1 MKKIISIILCASVI
15 LYGFCSFAQEEVIE
29 EKVPPF
35 SDITSAWA
43 KDEII
48 RLCEEGI
55 INGVEPGKFMPDKQ
69 ITRAEFM
76 TMIFRVLSLSP
87 IDYEGIY
94 SDVSEDMW
102 YADMLQTMYKLNLID
117 KEVFKG
123 EFNGNSAITR
133 EEMAMLLCKGYY
145 LYSDEAN
152 FKEINYN
159 DADGFSGWSK
169 VYIEAV
175 SNLNIMQGREN
186 GNFDAHEKATRQEA
200 AAVIVRL
207 MKAFSDAGFDTG
219 RMPWK
224 QAPIIYKLSDE
235 IKPGEAFGVYGAGLS
250 KESKIYIE
258 AAETAGD
265 LPSEYSTEVEV
276 TLYSEEE
283 SYVLAILPENAVG
296 KVYKLWTENSYGIS
310 NAMYL
315 NNPRAFWVGQSDIS
329 FEGQILPLIGVGFM
343 LDRIGGKTD
352 TKIKLTV
359 NGNDYEAKITEL
371 LPYCIKFE
379 IPHGI
384 ETGEYTVSVTNNG
397 GITWETLDN
406 EQTLSI
412 VTPGADPYNLGV
424 GWAKNYVYD
433 YRVNVKDYGAKGD
446 GIADDTQ
453 AIAKALAVLEENGGG
468 ILYLPIGT
476 YRASEIQ
483 IPAKVIFEGEDREN
497 SRIAY
502 CGTDNSAQFIRS
514 NAASTMVGYQ
524 GFTNLTIT
532 KSPEVTSYQY
542 PDALMWA
549 GHQFEEEYVHQ
560 LMARHFE
567 GFFMKN
573 MNIDFPIE
581 ASDGGRG
588 LTYAIIRKYF
598 LVDDVI
604 GKGYRTGWCPV
615 TGDYYTM
622 TNTNQKAVTTSNEHT
637 GRYGIFE
644 NNIINMQSQIYKED
658 GTQHYAQGIFLRS
671 DAYLH
676 NNKILNTGTLGT
688 ANNDGEIFCTENPNG
703 GTVRYAGDVVSAT
716 LNTVSLKYQ
725 KDASGEP
732 FAYKFNGCSNSE
744 LDPRFGFYYAMI
756 VEGRGIGQIRH
767 VTGNVRDS
775 EIATLTLKDPWDI
788 VPDKTSKI
796 LMTTLTKET
805 VYYDNYAENCE
816 KGFWFYGGTYDSI
829 AEKCN
834 GVNVEGILS
843 RNFDVES
850 TNRRTYGYFN
860 VFKDN
865 SLVGTSRL
873 GGVSYIS
880 IDVSNEVK
888 QASFGISLYGSEI
901 KRNYMEGALY
911 EAKPEKNTEGLYQN
925 GIFLGYTSPW
935 IAPTQNFVH
944 ASIIEDNSLVNMNNG
959 ICVGSLKNSKQ
970 TGMGVSGV
978 IIKGNNFTNVK
989 NHISTYGIVEN
1000 LIQIGQ

>member
-1 MKKIISIILCASVI
+1 MIYLDNAATSGKKPMGVI
-15 LYGFCSFAQEEVIE
+15 KAV
-29 EKVPPF
+29 
-35 SDITSAWA
+35 
-43 KDEII
+43 
-48 RLCEEGI
+48 
-55 INGVEPGKFMPDKQ
+55 
-69 ITRAEFM
+69 
-76 TMIFRVLSLSP
+76 
-87 IDYEGIY
+87 
-94 SDVSEDMW
+94 
-102 YADMLQTMYKLNLID
+102 
-117 KEVFKG
+117 
-123 EFNGNSAITR
+123 NSALLELSANPGRGGHKASLRASEAIFKVRQKVSSLFGASGEDRVIFTPSCTAAINFALKGLLSRGDGLVISSLEHNSVTR
-133 EEMAMLLCKGYY
+133 
-145 LYSDEAN
+145 
-152 FKEINYN
+152 
-159 DADGFSGWSK
+159 
-169 VYIEAV
+169 
-175 SNLNIMQGREN
+175 
-186 GNFDAHEKATRQEA
+186 
-200 AAVIVRL
+200 
-207 MKAFSDAGFDTG
+207 
-219 RMPWK
+219 
-224 QAPIIYKLSDE
+224 
-235 IKPGEAFGVYGAGLS
+235 
-250 KESKIYIE
+250 
-258 AAETAGD
+258 
-265 LPSEYSTEVEV
+265 PSETLKKQGVEV
-276 TLYSEEE
+276 TVAEVIFGDKEATL
-283 SYVLAILPENAVG
+283 
-296 KVYKLWTENSYGIS
+296 
-310 NAMYL
+310 
-315 NNPRAFWVGQSDIS
+315 RS
-329 FEGQILPLIGVGFM
+329 FERAI
-343 LDRIGGKTD
+343 KSN
-352 TKIKLTV
+352 TKAV
-359 NGNDYEAKITEL
+359 VCMHASNV
-371 LPYCIKFE
+371 
-379 IPHGI
+379 
-384 ETGEYTVSVTNNG
+384 TGEIMPIAAIGELCKKRNIIFIV
-397 GITWETLDN
+397 DAA
-406 EQTLSI
+406 QT
-412 VTPGADPYNLGV
+412 AGV
-424 GWAKNYVYD
+424 
-433 YRVNVKDYGAKGD
+433 
-446 GIADDTQ
+446 
-453 AIAKALAVLEENGGG
+453 
-468 ILYLPIGT
+468 LPI
-476 YRASEIQ
+476 
-483 IPAKVIFEGEDREN
+483 N
-497 SRIAY
+497 
-502 CGTDNSAQFIRS
+502 
-514 NAASTMVGYQ
+514 
-524 GFTNLTIT
+524 
-532 KSPEVTSYQY
+532 
-542 PDALMWA
+542 
-549 GHQFEEEYVHQ
+549 
-560 LMARHFE
+560 
-567 GFFMKN
+567 MKN